1 MTHHFFRLP
10 LTPPFLWYDELEN
23 PTPYRSVFHSHPAW
37 QLTISLSGNLFF
49 EYQGKRSCLAPGE
62 WILFSPEL
70 LHCAGSESPVST
82 AAQIFFRRF
91 PGEMLPEFSRS
102 LNFRRNFVATGKF
115 PGKKLVEH
123 IKSFRKLENHTA
135 VLYHTQKNLLPLNF
149 LVDALETLPLDSV
162 SNKELPGKLLATLEY
177 MEQHYAEPLGVPD
190 FAAQAGLSVSR
201 FNELFR
207 RSTGLSPMRYFNEIR
222 LCHAETALRAGESV
236 ENAARQAGFSSSG
249 YFCRCFKNYTGRT
262 PGEFR
267 NDR

>member
-1 MTHHFFRLP
+1 
-10 LTPPFLWYDELEN
+10 
-23 PTPYRSVFHSHPAW
+23 
-37 QLTISLSGNLFF
+37 
-49 EYQGKRSCLAPGE
+49 
-62 WILFSPEL
+62 
-70 LHCAGSESPVST
+70 
-82 AAQIFFRRF
+82 
-91 PGEMLPEFSRS
+91 
-102 LNFRRNFVATGKF
+102 
-115 PGKKLVEH
+115 
-123 IKSFRKLENHTA
+123 
-135 VLYHTQKNLLPLNF
+135 
-149 LVDALETLPLDSV
+149 
-162 SNKELPGKLLATLEY
+162 